1 METFEQV
8 LKRQLQDTEQH
19 LHADLTRRLRQARYR
34 ALAAP
39 PRFRLP
45 RLVVP
50 ALGMVTA
57 SIVAI
62 VLVVAPPDESQDKPA
77 GNGAVEQLS
86 PDSTEF
92 YEDLDFYYWLA
103 ESAPGT
109 RS

>member
-1 METFEQV
+1 METFENV
-8 LKRQLQDTEQH
+8 LKRQLQDAEHH
-19 LHADLTRRLRQARYR
+19 LDSNLTRRLRQARYR
-34 ALAAP
+34 ALAAR

-62 VLVVAPPDESQDKPA
+62 VLVVAPPDDSSDKAP

-86 PDSTEF
+86 PDSAEF

>member
-1 METFEQV
+1 MDTFEQA
-8 LKRQLQDTEQH
+8 LKHQLDNAEEQ
-19 LHADLTRRLRQARYR
+19 LDSALTRRLRQARHR

-50 ALGMVTA
+50 TLGMVTA

-62 VLVVAPPDESQDKPA
+62 VLVVAPPGESPE
-77 GNGAVEQLS
+77 NGSGSRAVEPLS
-86 PDSTEF
+86 PDSAEF